1 MKIRVPYCSRN
12 FAVWIY
18 LRNFAPSKDKVLDM
32 RQKQGFVLRE
42 VCGENVIVAEGI
54 EVVDF
59 SNLISLNGTAA
70 MVWKKAKEL
79 GDFTAEQLTD
89 ALCETY
95 DVDYDHAHKDV
106 LNLLKKWQD
115 AGLLED

>member
-1 MKIRVPYCSRN
+1 
-12 FAVWIY
+12 
-18 LRNFAPSKDKVLDM
+18 M

-70 MVWKKAKEL
+70 SVWKKAKEL

-95 DVDYDHAHKDV
+95 DVDYDHAHEDV

>member
-1 MKIRVPYCSRN
+1 
-12 FAVWIY
+12 
-18 LRNFAPSKDKVLDM
+18 M

-54 EVVDF
+54 GVVDF
-59 SNLISLNGTAA
+59 SNLISLNGVAA
-70 MVWKKAKEL
+70 MIWKKAKEL

-95 DVDYDHAHKDV
+95 DVDYDHAHEDV

>member
-1 MKIRVPYCSRN
+1 
-12 FAVWIY
+12 
-18 LRNFAPSKDKVLDM
+18 M

-42 VCGENVIVAEGI
+42 VCGENVIMAEGAKMI
-54 EVVDF
+54 HFD
-59 SNLISLNGTAA
+59 NIICLNGTAA
-70 MVWKKAKEL
+70 MIWKKAKEL
-79 GDFTAEQLTD
+79 GDFTAEQLAD

-95 DVDYDHAHKDV
+95 DVDGDRAHEDV

>member
-1 MKIRVPYCSRN
+1 
-12 FAVWIY
+12 
-18 LRNFAPSKDKVLDM
+18 M

-59 SNLISLNGTAA
+59 SNLISLNCTAA
-70 MVWKKAKEL
+70 TVWKKAKEL

-95 DVDYDHAHKDV
+95 DVDYDHAHEDV

>member
-1 MKIRVPYCSRN
+1 
-12 FAVWIY
+12 
-18 LRNFAPSKDKVLDM
+18 M

-42 VCGENVIVAEGI
+42 VCGENVIVAESVETI
-54 EVVDF
+54 HFDT
-59 SNLISLNGTAA
+59 LISLNGTAA
-70 MVWKKAKEL
+70 MIWKKAEEL

-95 DVDYDHAHKDV
+95 DVDYNRAHEDV
-106 LNLLKKWQD
+106 LNLLNKWQD

>member
-1 MKIRVPYCSRN
+1 
-12 FAVWIY
+12 
-18 LRNFAPSKDKVLDM
+18 M

-70 MVWKKAKEL
+70 TV
-79 GDFTAEQLTD
+79 
-89 ALCETY
+89 
-95 DVDYDHAHKDV
+95 
-106 LNLLKKWQD
+106 
-115 AGLLED
+115 

>member
-1 MKIRVPYCSRN
+1 
-12 FAVWIY
+12 
-18 LRNFAPSKDKVLDM
+18 M

-42 VCGENVIVAEGI
+42 VCGEHVMVAESVETI
-54 EVVDF
+54 DF
-59 SNLISLNGTAA
+59 NRIISLNGTAT
-70 MVWKKAKEL
+70 MIWKKAEEL
-79 GDFTAEQLTD
+79 GDFTAEQLAD

-95 DVDYDHAHKDV
+95 DVDYDHAHEDV

>member
-1 MKIRVPYCSRN
+1 
-12 FAVWIY
+12 
-18 LRNFAPSKDKVLDM
+18 M

-42 VCGENVIVAEGI
+42 VCGELVMVAESVETI
-54 EVVDF
+54 DF
-59 SNLISLNGTAA
+59 NRIISLNGTAA
-70 MVWKKAKEL
+70 MIWKKAEEL

-95 DVDYDHAHKDV
+95 DVDYNRAHEDV
-106 LNLLKKWQD
+106 LDLLKKWQD